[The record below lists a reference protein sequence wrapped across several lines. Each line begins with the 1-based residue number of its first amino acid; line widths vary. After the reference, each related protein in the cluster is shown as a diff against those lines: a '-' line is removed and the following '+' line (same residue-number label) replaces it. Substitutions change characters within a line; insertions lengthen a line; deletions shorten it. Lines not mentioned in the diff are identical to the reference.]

1 MLVDTKSNVEW
12 EQSRAEQKLKLK
24 KWDGQKV
31 GTSTEKRREES
42 QREQKRR
49 NSLLFPILS

>member
-1 MLVDTKSNVEW
+1 MWSG
-12 EQSRAEQKLKLK
+12 SRAEQKLKLK